1 VKIAYIVELKK
12 CKDICCHNL
21 LIMYFFTV

>member
-1 VKIAYIVELKK
+1 LKIAYIDELKK